1 MRSTRGIRPPAI
13 VRALGLGLL
22 AAAAF
27 CVSGCTKGPGSA
39 NSPATAAQEPGTV
52 RLKDSQLGAVKLG
65 TVGTQVFEQRST
77 AVGAIDFDEN
87 AAVQVFSPY
96 AGRILQAFADLGDDV
111 VRGKPLY
118 TIDSPDLQ
126 QAESTLITDAGLA
139 SLTAAALQRAQDLY
153 AHEGLAQKDYE
164 QAVSDQM
171 GAEGAV
177 KAAREAVRIF
187 GKTEPEIDAIIA
199 KRRIDSTLV
208 MASPVSGRVTARFAQ
223 PGLFVQPGNPP
234 APFSVADFSKLW
246 MVANVPEAD
255 LAPIRSGQSL
265 AVRVMAL
272 GNEEFKS
279 RVKTIGQAIDPNTH
293 TAIVRA
299 EVQDPGHR
307 LTPGMMATFVI
318 QTGAPVASLA
328 IPLNGV
334 VREGDGAMSAWVTTD
349 RRKFTRRTVTVGLQQ
364 DGFDQI
370 LSGLNPGDLAVV
382 DGAILLSNMLS
393 GMGGDD

>member
-1 MRSTRGIRPPAI
+1 
-13 VRALGLGLL
+13 LL
-22 AAAAF
+22 AAAAL

-52 RLKDSQLGAVKLG
+52 RLKDSQLGAVKLD

-318 QTGAPVASLA
+318 QTGAPVASHA

-334 VREGDGAMSAWVTTD
+334 VREGDGTMSAWVTTD

>member
-1 MRSTRGIRPPAI
+1 MRSTSGVRPPTI
-13 VRALGLGLL
+13 VRSLSLGFLASAAL
-22 AAAAF
+22 
-27 CVSGCTKGPGSA
+27 CVTGCSKGSGPP
-39 NSPATAAQEPGTV
+39 NSPATATEPGSV
-52 RLKDSQLGAVKLG
+52 QLKDSQLGAVKLD
-65 TVGTQVFEQRST
+65 TVGTQVFERRSA

-96 AGRILQAFADLGDDV
+96 AGRILQAFADIGDDV

-139 SLTAAALQRAQDLY
+139 GLTAAALQRAKDLY

-177 KAAREAVRIF
+177 KAARDAVRMF
-187 GKTEPEIDAIIA
+187 GKTEPEIDSIIA
-199 KRRIDSTLV
+199 ERRIDSTLV
-208 MASPVSGRVTARFAQ
+208 IPSPVSGRVTTRFAQ

-234 APFSVADFSKLW
+234 APFSDADFAKLW
-246 MVANVPEAD
+246 MIAYVPEAD
-255 LAPIRSGQSL
+255 LTSIRTGQSL
-265 AVRVMAL
+265 AVTVMAL

-279 RVKTIGQAIDPNTH
+279 RVKTIGQTVDPNTH

-307 LTPGMMATFVI
+307 LTPGMMASFLI
-318 QTGAPVASLA
+318 QTGTPVTSLA
-328 IPLNGV
+328 IPVNGI
-334 VREGDGAMSAWVTTD
+334 VREGDGTMSAWVTTD
-349 RRKFTRRTVTVGLQQ
+349 RHKFTRRTVTVGLQQ
-364 DGFDQI
+364 GGFDQI
-370 LSGLNPGDLAVV
+370 LSGLNPGDLVVV
-382 DGAILLSNMLS
+382 DGAILLSNMVS
-393 GMGGDD
+393 GAGGDD